1 MSRYIVYYK
10 INPTFDE
17 NPLEMNAQE
26 FFLTYKPVE
35 ILGLDYVK
43 GNDAL
48 EIVYYRMQGEIWS
61 PHGEMRD
68 FIKACGL
75 SHTSMSVGDVVYSEE
90 EDEFY
95 SVKVVGFEVL
105 TLTNN

>member
-10 INPTFDE
+10 VHPDFE
-17 NPLEMNAQE
+17 NAPAEMNTQE
-26 FFLTYKPVE
+26 FFLNYKPVE
-35 ILGLDYVK
+35 ILGLDYTK

-68 FIKACGL
+68 FIRACGL
-75 SHTSMSVGDVVYSEE
+75 SHTSMSVGDVVYSEA

-95 SVKVVGFEVL
+95 SVSSGGFEVL
-105 TLTNN
+105 TLTND